1 MTWNVTGIMSSLG
14 YLGDAIVNNSVYIC
28 GISEHWLFPQNLYI
42 LDSVATD
49 YNVHAVCN
57 SLVVSLEPVYT
68 RLCSYRLQRTC
79 CV

>member
-42 LDSVATD
+42 LD
-49 YNVHAVCN
+49 
-57 SLVVSLEPVYT
+57 
-68 RLCSYRLQRTC
+68 CSYRLQRTC
-79 CV
+79 SV